1 MSNDRNHI
9 IRRDRRDD
17 WNDNRESHSMG
28 DSRNSRQDK
37 RAMII
42 YSLFEYMRT
51 HNTSIKQQNEARYPE
66 YEYSHTQNTSMAE
79 KLIRAQSEQIRRITA
94 EEYIKSKCIKNVR
107 WQQALKGE
115 RIWRRGN

>member
-17 WNDNRESHSMG
+17 WNNNRKPHSMG

-42 YSLFEYMRT
+42 YSLFEYLRT

-66 YEYSHTQNTSMAE
+66 YEYRNTQNTSMTG
-79 KLIRAQSEQIRRITA
+79 KLIWAQA
-94 EEYIKSKCIKNVR
+94 
-107 WQQALKGE
+107 E
-115 RIWRRGN
+115 RIRKKQMHEGRKR